1 MTFHEPVMIK
11 EVVESLRCR
20 AGGVY
25 VDGTVGGGG
34 HALEILEQSAP
45 EGVLIGI
52 DRDEEALAAA
62 ASRLSGFGRRKILVK
77 GNYVDIAA
85 ILAGL
90 KIKFVDGILLDLGVS
105 SHQLEEAGRGF
116 SFTQEGPLDMRMD
129 SDQSFTAGDLVN
141 NFAESELARI
151 IRDYGEERMAGR
163 IARAIVRKRSRAP
176 ITTTTELAAIVR
188 QAVPAAYDRQRIHPA
203 TRTFQAI
210 RIAVNGE
217 LTDLPRAIE
226 SGVGVLAGGG
236 RFSIIAF
243 HSLEDRIV
251 KNEFRGGEGACICP
265 PRLPV
270 CICQRKAVL
279 KVLTKKPLRPGPEE
293 LAGNPRARSAR
304 LRTAERI

>member
-20 AGGVY
+20 TGGIY

-34 HALEILEQSAP
+34 HACEILEQSAP

-52 DRDEEALAAA
+52 DRDEDALGEA
-62 ASRLSGFGRRKILVK
+62 ASRLRSFGSRKILVK
-77 GNYVDIAA
+77 GNYADIAA
-85 ILAGL
+85 ILADL
-90 KIKFVDGILLDLGVS
+90 KIKFVDGIILDLGVS

-116 SFTQEGPLDMRMD
+116 SFSQEGPLDMRMD
-129 SDQSFTAGDLVN
+129 RAQGFSAGDLVN
-141 NFAESELARI
+141 NGAESELAKI
-151 IRDYGEERMAGR
+151 IRDYGEERMAGK
-163 IARAIVRKRSRAP
+163 IARAIVRKRSAAP
-176 ITTTTELAAIVR
+176 ITTTTELAAVVR
-188 QAVPAAYDRQRIHPA
+188 QATSPVYGRQKIHPA

-210 RIAVNGE
+210 RIAVNDE
-217 LTDLPRAIE
+217 LVDLPRAIG
-226 SGVGVLAGGG
+226 SGIEVLATGG
-236 RFSIIAF
+236 RFSLIAF

-251 KNEFRGGEGACICP
+251 KNEFRRREGGCICP

-270 CICQRKAVL
+270 CVCQRNAVL
-279 KVLTKKPLRPGPEE
+279 RVLTKKPMRPGPEE

>member
-1 MTFHEPVMIK
+1 MTK
-11 EVVESLRCR
+11 EAVESLRCR

-45 EGVLIGI
+45 GGMLIGI
-52 DRDEEALAAA
+52 DRDEEALAEAE
-62 ASRLSGFGRRKILVK
+62 SRLSAFGRRKILVK

-129 SDQSFTAGDLVN
+129 SDQGFTAGDLVN

-176 ITTTTELAAIVR
+176 ILTTTELAAIVR
-188 QAVPAAYDRQRIHPA
+188 QAVPAAYGRQRIHPA

-217 LTDLPRAIE
+217 LTDLPRAIA
-226 SGVGVLAGGG
+226 SGIGVLAGGG

-251 KNEFRGGEGACICP
+251 KNEFRGREGACICP

>member
-1 MTFHEPVMIK
+1 MIK

-34 HALEILEQSAP
+34 HAFAILEQSEPA
-45 EGVLIGI
+45 GMLIGI

-62 ASRLSGFGRRKILVK
+62 ASRLRGFGRRQILVK

-90 KIKFVDGILLDLGVS
+90 KIQFVDGILLDLGVS
-105 SHQLEEAGRGF
+105 SHQLEESGRGF

-129 SDQSFTAGDLVN
+129 SDQDFTAGDLVN

-188 QAVPAAYDRQRIHPA
+188 QAVPAPYGRQKIHPA

-210 RIAVNGE
+210 RIAVNDE

-226 SGVGVLAGGG
+226 SGIGVLAGGG

-251 KNEFRGGEGACICP
+251 KNEFRGREGGCICP

-293 LAGNPRARSAR
+293 LVGNPRARSAR